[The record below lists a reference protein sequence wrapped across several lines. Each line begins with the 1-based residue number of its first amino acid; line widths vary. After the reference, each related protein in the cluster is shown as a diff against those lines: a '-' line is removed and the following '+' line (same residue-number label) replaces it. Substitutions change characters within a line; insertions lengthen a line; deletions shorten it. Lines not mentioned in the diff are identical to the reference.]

1 MNAIKPDG
9 LAQRHEPM
17 FDAPAVVVALALVF
31 LAVYAAFDWAPA
43 RIQDAVLREFAF
55 APGRLTIGLWPA
67 RATDLLMR
75 ANTDPAA
82 LKQARAMRDLQ
93 ALGGGPK
100 LWTLLTYAF
109 LHGSWTHVFLNTIWL
124 LAFGPPVARRFG
136 STRFLIFMA
145 VTAIASALAHWVSAP
160 MDFYAADR
168 GVGLGFGTDGR
179 RYPVHVRAWG
189 AARSAGR
196 KARG

>member
-1 MNAIKPDG
+1 MNTIKPDG

-17 FDAPAVVVALALVF
+17 FDVPAVVVALALVF

-75 ANTDPAA
+75 ANTDPVA

-100 LWTLLTYAF
+100 LWTLLSYAF
-109 LHGSWTHVFLNTIWL
+109 LHGS
-124 LAFGPPVARRFG
+124 
-136 STRFLIFMA
+136 
-145 VTAIASALAHWVSAP
+145 
-160 MDFYAADR
+160 
-168 GVGLGFGTDGR
+168 
-179 RYPVHVRAWG
+179 
-189 AARSAGR
+189 
-196 KARG
+196 